1 MFREVIKDIVERCGS
16 CGQVTHGCNQV
27 WKWWKMDA
35 KKCAGDEW
43 VWKIICM
50 RLAYEF
56 GEGENKWKG
65 MNIESDEITKRVRDC
80 IAGVFMKKGD
90 DISECAQMKE
100 EERKAIEEMYDV
112 IEKNEGIKWEG
123 NVLVKW
129 VEGVV
134 MAIARKESAA

>member
-1 MFREVIKDIVERCGS
+1 M
-16 CGQVTHGCNQV
+16 HGCDQV
-27 WKWWKMDA
+27 WEWWKVNA
-35 KKCAGDEW
+35 VECAGNEM
-43 VWKIICM
+43 VWKMICL
-50 RLAYEF
+50 RLAYEY
-56 GEGENKWKG
+56 GRGGNKWKD
-65 MNIESDEITKRVRDC
+65 MKIESDEVTKRVRNC
-80 IAGVFMKKGD
+80 IAGVLLKNGD

-134 MAIARKESAA
+134 MAIAQKEGAA